1 MIMTDVLYIH
11 PETPQPRLI
20 RQAVEVL
27 RQGGLIAYPTDTT
40 YALGCGIGE
49 KNALDRLIRLRRLD
63 KKHQF
68 TLLCE
73 DLSVL
78 AIYAKVENPDY
89 RLLKAHTPGPY
100 TFILKGTTEVPR
112 RLMDPKKRTIGIRV
126 PDHPICQA
134 LLAEHGQPIMTS
146 TCHLPGD
153 EFPLTDPQDVRDFLQ
168 EQVDLVIDGGFGG
181 VQETTVIS
189 LADGDGPE
197 VIREGAGP
205 LDSIY

>member
-1 MIMTDVLYIH
+1 MTEVLYIH
-11 PETPQPRLI
+11 PESPQPRLI

-27 RQGGLIAYPTDTT
+27 RKGGLIAYPTDTT
-40 YALGCGIGE
+40 YALGCSIGE
-49 KNALDRLIRLRRLD
+49 KNALDRLTRLRRLD

-73 DLSVL
+73 DLSAL

-89 RLLKAHTPGPY
+89 RLIKAHTPGAY
-100 TFILKGTTEVPR
+100 TFILNGTTEVPR
-112 RLMDPKKRTIGIRV
+112 RLMDAKKRTIGIRV
-126 PDHPICQA
+126 PDHAICQA

-146 TCHLPGD
+146 TCHLPDD

-168 EQVDLVIDGGFGG
+168 GKVDLVIDGGFGG

-189 LADGDGPE
+189 LVDGDGPE